1 MAELK
6 DQFFQAIERGD
17 AVHVK
22 KLLVLFPLLRQEELF
37 GLTAMNYS
45 IRLGH
50 TDIALAIGLPSQ
62 EMDLYKLIE
71 VSASLGHKEML
82 ALLIHYY
89 AKYHP
94 SMSESPKAQEYSLIL
109 QMNVPPAC
117 RYAVYFPYIWAR
129 VCPLLYVL
137 TKRKVREGERK
148 LKDLPM
154 KSIAKYLY

>member
-17 AVHVK
+17 TVHVR
-22 KLLVLFPLLRQEELF
+22 KLLKLFPLLRQEELF
-37 GLTAMNYS
+37 GLTALNYA

-50 TDIALAIGLPSQ
+50 TDITLAVGLPREEAELQ
-62 EMDLYKLIE
+62 KLIE
-71 VSASLGHKEML
+71 VSAPLGHKEML

-89 AKYHP
+89 AKFHP
-94 SMSESPKAQEYSLIL
+94 SMSESPTHPEYSRIL
-109 QMNVPPAC
+109 QMNVQPAC
-117 RYAVYFPYIWAR
+117 KYAVYFPYIWAR

-148 LKDLPM
+148 LKDLPV
-154 KSIAKYLY
+154 KSIAQYLY